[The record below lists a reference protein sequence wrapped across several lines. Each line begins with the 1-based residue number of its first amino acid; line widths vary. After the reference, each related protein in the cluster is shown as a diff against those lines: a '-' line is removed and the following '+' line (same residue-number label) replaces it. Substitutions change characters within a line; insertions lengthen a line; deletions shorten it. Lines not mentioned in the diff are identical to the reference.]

1 MDLEA
6 RFDAVRVKTQQILD
20 QANKLYGVQIMPTVS
35 FNLKGRVAGWA
46 GCKRCRVTGTAR
58 DFTLRFNRELISS
71 KHFDDILNETVA
83 HEIAH
88 LVCFSRPDLGR
99 NHDAGWRRV
108 CLALGG
114 NGKTRHD
121 YDVVVRGRWNYITNL
136 GHQVSVTPRH
146 HRMVQDGVTLRF
158 KRNKGQIDKHSPCA
172 PSGQPIPNVANKVAE
187 PPIPKPLARQVNKEA
202 VQRSQPD
209 AQAAKLS
216 RPTTWAFQVQ
226 LMIQAAKR
234 EGRIPADVIRQ
245 AVTAGMKKSSA
256 TNCVRH
262 NWDRV

>member
-6 RFDAVRVKTQQILD
+6 RFEAVRTKTKQVLD
-20 QANKLYGVQIMPTVS
+20 QANKLYGVSINPVVS

-46 GCKRCRVTGTAR
+46 GCKRCRLTGAAR
-58 DFTLRFNRELISS
+58 DFTLRFNQELISG
-71 KHFDDILNETVA
+71 KHFDDIVNETVA
-83 HEIAH
+83 HEAAH
-88 LVCFSRPDLGR
+88 LVCFSRPDLGH

-121 YDVVVRGRWNYITNL
+121 YDVVVRGRWSYLTNL
-136 GHQVSVTPRH
+136 GHQVSVTTRH
-146 HRMVQDGVTLRF
+146 HRMVQSGITLRF
-158 KRNKGQIDKHSPCA
+158 KHNKGQIDRLSPCA
-172 PSGQPIPNVANKVAE
+172 PSGEPIPSDGKIAE
-187 PPIPKPLARQVNKEA
+187 SVVPAMPKPKVKMQHNTAGT
-202 VQRSQPD
+202 
-209 AQAAKLS
+209 AQLS

-234 EGRIPADVIRQ
+234 EGRAPADVIRQ
-245 AVTAGMKKSSA
+245 AVATGMKKSSA